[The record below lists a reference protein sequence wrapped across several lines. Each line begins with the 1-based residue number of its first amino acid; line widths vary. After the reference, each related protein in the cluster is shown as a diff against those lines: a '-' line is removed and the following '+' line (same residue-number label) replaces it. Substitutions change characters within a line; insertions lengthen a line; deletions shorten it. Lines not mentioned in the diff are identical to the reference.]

1 MVLDAMQEYSD
12 QQNWMDKYT
21 EVNEENKKLKS
32 ELKDCMENYNHYVDK
47 CFKLESELK
56 DKERVNEGLS
66 KSKLE
71 ILNEVKFSFDIHSDF
86 SSQCNGYKSLCKQIE
101 HLTNLTQTMKTHQH
115 YYLINGKI
123 MSGNEKMPK
132 LTMYSPFYD
141 SEIMI
146 WKHSLQ
152 PCEISESELEKIIS
166 ELNNSRIIYP
176 RKNELIEVTDM
187 IRIEEIKTI
196 TKSGTIT
203 DFQFFFKHPK
213 QVELNIE
220 IEVLSDQIKQ
230 LSQTIE
236 TYKAK
241 LEVLKERKKSIE
253 LYNQK

>member
-1 MVLDAMQEYSD
+1 
-12 QQNWMDKYT
+12 
-21 EVNEENKKLKS
+21 
-32 ELKDCMENYNHYVDK
+32 
-47 CFKLESELK
+47 
-56 DKERVNEGLS
+56 
-66 KSKLE
+66 
-71 ILNEVKFSFDIHSDF
+71 
-86 SSQCNGYKSLCKQIE
+86 
-101 HLTNLTQTMKTHQH
+101 
-115 YYLINGKI
+115 